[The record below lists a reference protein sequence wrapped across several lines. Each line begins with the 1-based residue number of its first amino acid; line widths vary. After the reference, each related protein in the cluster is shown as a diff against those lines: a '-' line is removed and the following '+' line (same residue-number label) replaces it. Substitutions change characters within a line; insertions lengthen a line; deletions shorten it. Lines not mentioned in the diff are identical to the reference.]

1 MVWFWAIIFSI
12 LLIVVVALIFSF
24 VEVKIG
30 ENNGWLV
37 RWIKHLKCGAI
48 HGHAYHAGSCARC
61 GKAMPK
67 HKHELNL
74 DQYNKALLGLKCCT
88 VVGNDAKKCVLCPYM
103 NEKDCINIMKNDALE
118 SMTTFENGGTENAK

>member
-37 RWIKHLKCGAI
+37 RWIKYLKCGAI
-48 HGHAYHAGSCARC
+48 QGHAYHAGSCARC

-67 HKHELNL
+67 RKQELKL

-103 NEKDCINIMKNDALE
+103 NEKDCINMMKNDALE
-118 SMTTFENGGTENAK
+118 SMATFGNGGTENAK